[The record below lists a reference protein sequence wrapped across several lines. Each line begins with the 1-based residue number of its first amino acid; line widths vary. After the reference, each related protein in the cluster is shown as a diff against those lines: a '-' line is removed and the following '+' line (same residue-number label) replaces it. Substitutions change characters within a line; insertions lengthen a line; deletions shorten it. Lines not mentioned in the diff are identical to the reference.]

1 MFRTHELRSGW
12 VPSLL
17 RGQRC
22 SSWPESLTGQRPPL
36 HNGTSLHPATASIDA
51 GLPLTKHQRGFKYFT
66 RPIFPSPVTPGWNRS
81 PSLSTSGETLTIE
94 ELLTLRARTET
105 AGDVGVEHE
114 WSWAADEAAAGRED
128 QRGVAGLG
136 FGAGGRAAPEGVPD
150 PELVEQAKRRKFTAK
165 YKAEIL
171 AKADACTRPGEV
183 GELLRR
189 EGLYTSHLTYW
200 RKQREAGALKELG
213 KQRGRK
219 PVDRRDEEIAKLTR
233 KLERSEAELA
243 KMKRVVEIQ
252 GNVSAL
258 LEEMLGTDS
267 ATRSTER

>member
-1 MFRTHELRSGW
+1 MLE
-12 VPSLL
+12 
-17 RGQRC
+17 
-22 SSWPESLTGQRPPL
+22 SST
-36 HNGTSLHPATASIDA
+36 NGA
-51 GLPLTKHQRGFKYFT
+51 GP
-66 RPIFPSPVTPGWNRS
+66 
-81 PSLSTSGETLTIE
+81 
-94 ELLTLRARTET
+94 
-105 AGDVGVEHE
+105 
-114 WSWAADEAAAGRED
+114 ADEAAAGRED

-213 KQRGRK
+213 QQRGRK

-233 KLERSEAELA
+233 KLQRSEAELA